1 VTDTHDGV
9 TMITTDDTGFAQF
22 WAAYP
27 RKTAKVKAERAW
39 GKLAPGVEVQ
49 AMILAS
55 VAAHRAEWTDPR
67 FIPYPA
73 TFLNQQRWTDEVAR
87 EARIGRPPTTADA
100 YGWCDHMPRCGTFAG
115 HEMRQARDARAVEGE
130 RGGA

>member
-1 VTDTHDGV
+1 MTDTHDGV

-55 VAAHRAEWTDPR
+55 VAAHRPSG
-67 FIPYPA
+67 
-73 TFLNQQRWTDEVAR
+73 
-87 EARIGRPPTTADA
+87 RI
-100 YGWCDHMPRCGTFAG
+100 
-115 HEMRQARDARAVEGE
+115 RASS
-130 RGGA
+130 RTRRRS